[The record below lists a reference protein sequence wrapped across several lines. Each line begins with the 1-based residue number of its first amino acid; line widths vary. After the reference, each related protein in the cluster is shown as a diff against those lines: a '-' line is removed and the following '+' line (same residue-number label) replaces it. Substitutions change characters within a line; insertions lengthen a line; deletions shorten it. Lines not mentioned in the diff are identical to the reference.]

1 MDFHDLLT
9 VVVIVVTA
17 TKTSPNTNARA
28 LARASGINRD
38 EITLPEQSSLYR
50 SGRQSSTS
58 HSAKLF

>member
-38 EITLPEQSSLYR
+38 EITLPEQS
-50 SGRQSSTS
+50 
-58 HSAKLF
+58 